1 MLKKIKKGPKMK
13 IYILPVLL
21 TALLSPFF
29 AAGPVSSA
37 ENKVVAK
44 VGDISITE
52 SELAEALNRFKPASV
67 YHNVGTEKMEKFKKD
82 ALNELIDIEL
92 FHKEAKKRGVK
103 ISKSAID
110 EVVEANI
117 TRLGSKKK
125 MNEALTKKGISM
137 EDFKEEI
144 RKHQMVLTLLN
155 DLAKEAEYKDEELRR
170 YYEDN
175 KSKFKRP
182 EGLRLYHILVKVE
195 PGATEE
201 EWEKRRLD
209 VEEILRKIKSGED
222 FGDTAYNYS
231 EDPYKFKS
239 GDLGFVH
246 KGQLEKEIE
255 DAAFSLKEGELS
267 GVIRSIYGF
276 HIIKAGERKPEAI
289 VSFDEIKEKTRKEL
303 NGKRLEEKKKE
314 LLDRLRK
321 EYPVEIYI
329 KIDG

>member
-1 MLKKIKKGPKMK
+1 
-13 IYILPVLL
+13 
-21 TALLSPFF
+21 
-29 AAGPVSSA
+29 
-37 ENKVVAK
+37 VVAK
-44 VGDISITE
+44 VGDTSITE
-52 SELAEALNRFKPASV
+52 SELGEALNKFKPADV
-67 YHNVGTEKMEKFKKD
+67 YHNVSPEKMEKFKKD

-117 TRLGSKKK
+117 KRLGSKKK
-125 MNEALTKKGISM
+125 MKEALKTKGITLN
-137 EDFKEEI
+137 DFKKEI
-144 RKHQMVLTLLN
+144 KKHQMVLALLN
-155 DLAKEAEYKDEELRR
+155 DLAKEAGYKDDELMR
-170 YYEDN
+170 YYEEN
-175 KSKFKRP
+175 KSKFRRP
-182 EGLRLYHILVKVE
+182 EGLRIYHILVKAE

-209 VEEILRKIKSGED
+209 AEEILRKIKAGED

-267 GVIRSIYGF
+267 GVIRSIHGF
-276 HIIKAGERKPEAI
+276 HIVKAGERKPEALM
-289 VSFDEIKEKTRKEL
+289 SFDEIKEKTRKEL
-303 NGKRLEEKKKE
+303 TEKRFEEKKKA

-329 KIDG
+329 KIEG